1 MLLGNTS
8 QEILRGQGFRPL
20 IPARCT
26 EVKAVPATLRR
37 LVEPWTLAR

>member
-20 IPARCT
+20 APARCA
-26 EVKAVPATLRR
+26 EVKAVPAPLRS
-37 LVEPWTLAR
+37 LVEPWTPAR